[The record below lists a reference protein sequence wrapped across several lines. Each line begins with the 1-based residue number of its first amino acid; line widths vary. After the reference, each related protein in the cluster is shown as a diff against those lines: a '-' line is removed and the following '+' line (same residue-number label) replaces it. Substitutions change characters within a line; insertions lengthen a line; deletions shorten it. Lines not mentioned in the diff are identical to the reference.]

1 MIIGTGIDIV
11 EIGRMRKILEGTLKD
26 RFLRRLFTPEE
37 QQFCLARRDPV
48 PHFSA
53 RFAAK
58 EAFFKALGTGCAHGT
73 AWLEV
78 QVRRQEGGAPAI
90 LLQGTAL
97 QLSIARGVEHIHLSL
112 THTENWAAATII
124 LE

>member
-11 EIGRMRKILEGTLKD
+11 EIERLRKILTGPLKD
-26 RFLRRLFTPEE
+26 RFLQRVFTPEE
-37 QQFCLARRDPV
+37 QQFCLARRDPA

-58 EAFFKALGTGCAHGT
+58 EAFFKALGTGCAHGAT
-73 AWLEV
+73 WFEV
-78 QVRRQEGGAPAI
+78 QVQRQEGGAPAI
-90 LLQGTAL
+90 LLHGVTL